1 MRIVVFS
8 DTHGNYAAMH
18 KIIKRNGDADLFIFL
33 GDGLSEFRK
42 LRAHYLDDNMI
53 CVKGNCDYDK
63 DVPESMVYVLPDGKR
78 MFLAHGDKWGVNFS
92 VERIYEKAK
101 EEECQF
107 ALFGH
112 THKRFYEQRGNMMIL
127 NPGSAG
133 QPRDGKPACYAWLD
147 VTPMGVIYNHVD
159 L

>member
-1 MRIVVFS
+1 MRIIVFS
-8 DTHGNYAAMH
+8 DTHGNFAAMH

-42 LRAHYLDDNMI
+42 LKSHYLDNNMI
-53 CVKGNCDYDK
+53 CVKGNCDFDK
-63 DVPESMVYVLPDGKR
+63 ELPESMVYVLPDGKR

-92 VERIYEKAK
+92 VENIYEKAK

-112 THKRFYEQRGNMMIL
+112 THKRYSFLFFRFQHWRQSSLY
-127 NPGSAG
+127 G
-133 QPRDGKPACYAWLD
+133 QIQGHATICHRQQ
-147 VTPMGVIYNHVD
+147 
-159 L
+159 

>member
-18 KIIKRNGDADLFIFL
+18 KIIKRNGDADLFVFL
-33 GDGLSEFRK
+33 GDGLSEFNK
-42 LRAHYLDDNMI
+42 LRAHYLDNNMI
-53 CVKGNCDYDK
+53 CVRGNCDYDK
-63 DVPESMVYVLPDGKR
+63 DVPESMIYVLPDGKR
-78 MFLAHGDKWGVNFS
+78 MLLAHGDKWGVNFS
-92 VERIYEKAK
+92 IERLYEKAK

-107 ALFGH
+107 LLFGH

-133 QPRDGKPACYAWLD
+133 QPRDDKPACYAWLD
-147 VTPMGVIYNHVD
+147 VSPMGVIHNHVN